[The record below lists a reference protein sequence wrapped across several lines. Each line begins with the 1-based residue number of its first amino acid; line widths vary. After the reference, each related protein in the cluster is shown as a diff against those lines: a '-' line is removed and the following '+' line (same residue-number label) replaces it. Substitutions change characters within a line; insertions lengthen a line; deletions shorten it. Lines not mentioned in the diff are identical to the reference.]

1 MSDYHIATTDKPDD
15 LANVLARALGEKGRK
30 KFQSVCLFF
39 FFYGFLIIVHF
50 WIQACLKGIR
60 YNKQQCLKIKVKN

>member
-15 LANVLARALGEKGRK
+15 LANVLSRALGEKGRK

-39 FFYGFLIIVHF
+39 FIVSLLLR
-50 WIQACLKGIR
+50 ISGSRLA
-60 YNKQQCLKIKVKN
+60 